1 MIAPIEAE
9 QLAAAKDALVRFDA
23 DKVKRQGSSGRSYS
37 AVLFGPPGTAK
48 TTICEAVAKKLG
60 WSFLVVDTSA
70 FLADGEPTA
79 RESITIL
86 QSTPLKSSHFSHL
99 RGPLGQSKACALP
112 RFHKECVCALFLSF
126 LFLPCLH
133 GRCMVGVPC

>member
-86 QSTPLKSSHFSHL
+86 QSTPLKSSHFSH
-99 RGPLGQSKACALP
+99 SKPTQFLIVCCWYLTSPAC
-112 RFHKECVCALFLSF
+112 RISLS
-126 LFLPCLH
+126 PTS
-133 GRCMVGVPC
+133 